1 MSDET
6 ILAGIRRILGEM
18 DVDPTVDGAAPTRD
32 LHLVR
37 DLDLDSLK
45 RIELVIRIENE
56 FRVRLEPEDEAEIIT
71 LGDLVDV
78 IRRRHDGTER
88 A

>member
-6 ILAGIRRILGEM
+6 ILRGLGAILEEMGVRGE
-18 DVDPTVDGAAPTRD
+18 TGLDGGPRSPSRD
-32 LHLVR
+32 LVLVR

-45 RIELVIRIENE
+45 RIELVIRVENE
-56 FRVRLEPEDEAEIIT
+56 FRVCLEPEDEAEIAT

-78 IRRRHDGTER
+78 IRRRR
-88 A
+88 

>member
-6 ILAGIRRILGEM
+6 ILAGIREILEDMDAHSEGERIPLS
-18 DVDPTVDGAAPTRD
+18 RD
-32 LHLVR
+32 AHIVR

-56 FRVRLEPEDEAEIIT
+56 FRVRLEPEDEEEITT

-78 IRRRHDGTER
+78 VRRRRT
-88 A
+88 

>member
-6 ILAGIRRILGEM
+6 ILAGIREILEDMDAHSADERIPLSR
-18 DVDPTVDGAAPTRD
+18 DV
-32 LHLVR
+32 HLVR

-56 FRVRLEPEDEAEIIT
+56 FRVRLEPEDEDRVTT

-78 IRRRHDGTER
+78 VRRRR

>member
-6 ILAGIRRILGEM
+6 ILAGIREILEDMDAHSADERIPLSR
-18 DVDPTVDGAAPTRD
+18 DV
-32 LHLVR
+32 HLVR

-56 FRVRLEPEDEAEIIT
+56 FRVRLEPEDEDRITT

-78 IRRRHDGTER
+78 VRRRR

>member
-6 ILAGIRRILGEM
+6 ILAGIRRILEEM
-18 DVDPTVDGAAPTRD
+18 DVEPEFNGPAPTRD
-32 LHLVR
+32 LRLVR

-56 FRVRLEPEDEAEIIT
+56 FRVCLEPEDEAEIIT
-71 LGDLVDV
+71 LGDLIDV
-78 IRRRHDGTER
+78 IRRRRAGAER
-88 A
+88 P

>member
-6 ILAGIRRILGEM
+6 ILAGIREILEDM
-18 DVDPTVDGAAPTRD
+18 DVHSAEERIPLSRD
-32 LHLVR
+32 VHIVR

-56 FRVRLEPEDEAEIIT
+56 FRVRLEPEDEEEITT

-78 IRRRHDGTER
+78 VRRRR